1 MDKSTAVAAVISFS
15 DAICAAYQPVKV
27 VLYGSYARGD
37 QQASSDID
45 VAVIVDEI
53 TGDFLDAEAG
63 LYRIRRRI
71 DDRIEPVLLELGE
84 DRSGFLDTVLRTGE
98 VVYERTESD
107 ASGRAHR
114 KDKQQRTNRRRL
126 SR

>member
-15 DAICAAYQPVKV
+15 DAIRATYQPVKV
-27 VLYGSYARGD
+27 VLYGSYARSD

-63 LYRIRRRI
+63 LYRIRRSI
-71 DDRIEPVLLELGE
+71 DDRIEPVLLEMGE
-84 DRSGFLDTVLRTGE
+84 DRSGFLDTVL
-98 VVYERTESD
+98 
-107 ASGRAHR
+107 
-114 KDKQQRTNRRRL
+114 
-126 SR
+126 

>member
-1 MDKSTAVAAVISFS
+1 MDKSKAVAAVISFS
-15 DAICAAYQPVKV
+15 DAIRATYQPAKV
-27 VLYGSYARGD
+27 VLYGSYARGG

-63 LYRIRRRI
+63 LYRIRRSI
-71 DDRIEPVLLELGE
+71 DNRIEPVLLEMGE

-98 VVYERTESD
+98 VVYERSESES
-107 ASGRAHR
+107 AREV
-114 KDKQQRTNRRRL
+114 QRWG
-126 SR
+126 